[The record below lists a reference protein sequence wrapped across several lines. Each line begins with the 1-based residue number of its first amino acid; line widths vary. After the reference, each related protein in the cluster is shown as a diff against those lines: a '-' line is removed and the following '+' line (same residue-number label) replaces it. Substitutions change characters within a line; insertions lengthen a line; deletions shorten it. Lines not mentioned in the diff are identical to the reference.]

1 MQPSIPCTWCARSP
15 HGESG
20 QRSGSAPRH
29 RTRGWISTIRTDSAR
44 FTMARGAGDKPFGTL
59 PTEPERRRRQ
69 TEPQSSDTIE
79 LQPGVVL
86 GKYRIVRRLG
96 AGGMGTV
103 YEAVHVE
110 IGKRVA
116 L

>member
-1 MQPSIPCTWCARSP
+1 
-15 HGESG
+15 
-20 QRSGSAPRH
+20 
-29 RTRGWISTIRTDSAR
+29 
-44 FTMARGAGDKPFGTL
+44 MARGAGDKPFGTL

-116 L
+116 LEVLSGELTAEARSRARFLREAKAASKLVSCSISAIAAA